1 MSHWLYQGKI
11 IEDIPDKACGF
22 VYEIVNLTNNKKYIG
37 RKYTTSTKRKPL
49 TKKQKEAGRVR
60 RDVIKKESDWRT
72 YTGSNKQLNE
82 DIKKLG
88 KENFR
93 FEILYFAETKG
104 QINYIEVNLQHK
116 EDVILRDDYYNDAIG
131 SKDFIAM
138 RGNESLK
145 KLLL

>member
-1 MSHWLYQGKI
+1 MAHWIYEGQPVTELP
-11 IEDIPDKACGF
+11 ENVCGF
-22 VYEIVNLTNNKKYIG
+22 VYEIKNLTNNKKYIG
-37 RKYTTSTKRKPL
+37 RKYTQSTTRKPL
-49 TKKQKEAGRVR
+49 TKKQKESGRVR
-60 RDVIKKESDWRT
+60 RDVVKKESNWKT

-82 DIKKLG
+82 DIKLLG
-88 KENFR
+88 KENSY

-116 EDVILRDDYYNDAIG
+116 KDVILREDYYNDAIG
-131 SKDFIAM
+131 SKDFVAL

>member
-1 MSHWLYQGKI
+1 M
-11 IEDIPDKACGF
+11 
-22 VYEIVNLTNNKKYIG
+22 
-37 RKYTTSTKRKPL
+37 
-49 TKKQKEAGRVR
+49 TKKQKESGRVR
-60 RDVIKKESDWRT
+60 RDVVKKESNWKT

-82 DIKKLG
+82 DIKLLG
-88 KENFR
+88 KENFY

-116 EDVILRDDYYNDAIG
+116 KDVILREDYYNDAIG
-131 SKDFIAM
+131 SKDFVAL